1 MHVECLVSSA
11 VIMQL
16 LAVGDLLIFNRDGP
30 MGAPHNYTLLLV
42 TSIMKV
48 NTTP

>member
-30 MGAPHNYTLLLV
+30 MGAPHNSLLLV

-48 NTTP
+48 NITL